1 MTLTICS
8 VTAMIL
14 AMLAVPL
21 ATHAQPSG
29 KVPRIGFLTW
39 GGVSEGGLYL
49 RRGVATSR
57 LRVGAQ
63 TGWQIFAS
71 TYHIGT

>member
-1 MTLTICS
+1 MTLTTCS

-29 KVPRIGFLTW
+29 V
-39 GGVSEGGLYL
+39 
-49 RRGVATSR
+49 
-57 LRVGAQ
+57 RVEA
-63 TGWQIFAS
+63 GWQIFAS
-71 TYHIGT
+71 THHVGA